1 MLARGFKTRGE
12 NMSLQLR
19 RELNLRSI
27 DPLSPID
34 LANHLNVAV
43 WKPEDV
49 LGFSAQ
55 ARGVLLGK
63 GKDEWSAVTITYGG
77 TDIIVHNSSHSPTRQ
92 SSDLMHELSHI
103 LLDHEPSKMLFSKD
117 IKVVLRDFNQ
127 DQEDEASWLSGCLL
141 LPREAL
147 LFIRRTRMN
156 TTEACRRYAVSHEL
170 LTYRMNMTGVN
181 YQLGTAR

>member
-1 MLARGFKTRGE
+1 
-12 NMSLQLR
+12 MSLQLR

-34 LANHLNVAV
+34 LAKHLNVAV
-43 WKPEDV
+43 WKPENIV
-49 LGFSAQ
+49 GLSTQ
-55 ARGVLLGK
+55 ARGVLLGR
-63 GKDEWSAVTITYGG
+63 GKNAWSAVTISYGG
-77 TDIIVHNSSHSPTRQ
+77 IDVIIYNSSHSQTRQ
-92 SSDLMHELSHI
+92 SSDMMHELSHL

-117 IKVVLRDFNQ
+117 VQIVLRDFNQ

-147 LFIRRTRMN
+147 LLVRKTGISTLV
-156 TTEACRRYAVSHEL
+156 ACQRYAVSRDL

-181 YQLGTAR
+181 YQVGVTR